1 VDDAKMRR
9 YLLIIVLIILAS
21 AVTFVLLHLRQ
32 PEAAAVQDS
41 NSAQPVSEEAGSK
54 TVPDD
59 DDTFRIEGLPRHT
72 DRYYNNVYYFSVVI
86 PPGLVGYSAPDP
98 APAHGVAVLLSKNPD
113 TWVYAGAHYNASF
126 LESLDATLDQHLEWV
141 KEKGTD
147 IEVIRREHT
156 FLQKLPAMRFAVRYK
171 SKKSGRVRIKDEVI
185 AFRLDGEANT
195 NIIYETTL
203 YSTEDR
209 YTNDMSSFEKMVKG
223 WKLKRIPRV

>member
-1 VDDAKMRR
+1 MRR
-9 YLLIIVLIILAS
+9 YLLLVFLGILG
-21 AVTFVLLHLRQ
+21 AVTFVVLRLRQ
-32 PEAAAVQDS
+32 PEPTAFDS
-41 NSAQPVSEEAGSK
+41 NSAQPVSEEAGSQA
-54 TVPDD
+54 VPKDD
-59 DDTFRIEGLPRHT
+59 DDIFRVEGLPNHT
-72 DRYYNNVYYFSVVI
+72 DRYYNNVYYFSVAI

-113 TWVYAGAHYNASF
+113 TWVYAGAHYNATF
-126 LESLDATLDQHLEWV
+126 LESLDAALDQHLEWI

-156 FLQKLPAMRFAVRYK
+156 FLRRLPAMRFAVRYK
-171 SKKSGRVRIKDEVI
+171 SKKSGRVRIEDEVI
-185 AFRLDGEANT
+185 AFRPDGEANA

-209 YTNDMSSFEKMVKG
+209 YINDMSSFEKMVKG